1 MKHFGGYLRS
11 RLGTIILCV
20 CLFGV
25 FAAADLLFEV
35 ETIVLW
41 YPLIL
46 GAVLLLVVG
55 AVDYVMFLKKH
66 KELSYGEPPTPKS
79 LIEED
84 YQSII
89 AKLKE
94 EAEMRASSASQDYN
108 NMIEYYTVWA
118 HQIKTPIAAMRLN
131 LQSEDS
137 ESARKL
143 MGDLNRIESYVEMVL
158 TFLRLDSDSTDY
170 VIKEH
175 DLDEIIKS
183 SVRKFSREFILK
195 KLTLNYE
202 PVKYK
207 CITDEKWL
215 EFIIEQVISN
225 AVKYTSEG
233 GVRISGDGVEIGGK
247 AESYAATG
255 KVTGGK
261 TFFGIKI
268 DVSIE
273 GKAGGAGVEGG
284 FMANDSSVSAKLGA
298 GLGLGAGV
306 ELTVDWSGAGKFFD
320 DVGQG
325 IQGFA
330 EGVGQGVQNFFDNVW
345 NAWSGR

>member
-66 KELSYGEPPTPKS
+66 KELSYGELPTPKS

-195 KLTLNYE
+195 KLTLNYK

-225 AVKYTSEG
+225 AVKYTPEG
-233 GVRISGDGVEIGGK
+233 GVRIYMDEPGLLVIEDTGIGISAEDLPRIFENGYTGFNGREDKRASGIGLYLCKRIADNLGHKITAESTPGVGTKMIIDVRGKNLGVE
-247 AESYAATG
+247 
-255 KVTGGK
+255 
-261 TFFGIKI
+261 
-268 DVSIE
+268 
-273 GKAGGAGVEGG
+273 
-284 FMANDSSVSAKLGA
+284 
-298 GLGLGAGV
+298 
-306 ELTVDWSGAGKFFD
+306 
-320 DVGQG
+320 
-325 IQGFA
+325 
-330 EGVGQGVQNFFDNVW
+330 
-345 NAWSGR
+345 

>member
-66 KELSYGEPPTPKS
+66 KELSYGELPTPKS

-233 GVRISGDGVEIGGK
+233 GVRIYMDEPGLLVIEDTGIGISAEDLPRIFENGYTGFNGREDKRASGIGLYLCKRIADNLGHKITAESTPGVGTKMIIDVKGKNLGVE
-247 AESYAATG
+247 
-255 KVTGGK
+255 
-261 TFFGIKI
+261 
-268 DVSIE
+268 
-273 GKAGGAGVEGG
+273 
-284 FMANDSSVSAKLGA
+284 
-298 GLGLGAGV
+298 
-306 ELTVDWSGAGKFFD
+306 
-320 DVGQG
+320 
-325 IQGFA
+325 
-330 EGVGQGVQNFFDNVW
+330 
-345 NAWSGR
+345 

>member
-25 FAAADLLFEV
+25 FAAVDLLFEV

-66 KELSYGEPPTPKS
+66 KELSYGELPTPKS

-233 GVRISGDGVEIGGK
+233 GVRIYMDEPGLLVIEDTGIGISAEDLPRIFENGYTGFNGREDKRASGIGLYLCKRIADNLGHKITAESTPGVGTKMIIDVRGKKLGVE
-247 AESYAATG
+247 
-255 KVTGGK
+255 
-261 TFFGIKI
+261 
-268 DVSIE
+268 
-273 GKAGGAGVEGG
+273 
-284 FMANDSSVSAKLGA
+284 
-298 GLGLGAGV
+298 
-306 ELTVDWSGAGKFFD
+306 
-320 DVGQG
+320 
-325 IQGFA
+325 
-330 EGVGQGVQNFFDNVW
+330 
-345 NAWSGR
+345 

>member
-46 GAVLLLVVG
+46 GAVLLLVVV

-66 KELSYGEPPTPKS
+66 KELSYGELPTPKS

-94 EAEMRASSASQDYN
+94 EADMRASSASQDYN

-202 PVKYK
+202 PVKCK

-233 GVRISGDGVEIGGK
+233 GVRIYMDEPGLLVIEDTGIGISAEDLPRIFENGYTGFNGREDKRASGIGLYLCKRIADNLGHK
-247 AESYAATG
+247 ITAESTPG
-255 KVTGGK
+255 VGTKM
-261 TFFGIKI
+261 II
-268 DVSIE
+268 DVR
-273 GKAGGAGVEGG
+273 GKKLRVE
-284 FMANDSSVSAKLGA
+284 
-298 GLGLGAGV
+298 
-306 ELTVDWSGAGKFFD
+306 
-320 DVGQG
+320 
-325 IQGFA
+325 
-330 EGVGQGVQNFFDNVW
+330 
-345 NAWSGR
+345 

>member
-20 CLFGV
+20 CLFGL

-66 KELSYGEPPTPKS
+66 KELSYGELPTPKS

-84 YQSII
+84 YQSLI

-94 EAEMRASSASQDYN
+94 EALMRASSASQDYN

-195 KLTLNYE
+195 KLTLNYK

-233 GVRISGDGVEIGGK
+233 GVRIYMDEPGLLVIEDTGIGISAEDLPRIFENGYTGFNGREDKRASGIGLYLCKRIADNLGHK
-247 AESYAATG
+247 ITAESTPG
-255 KVTGGK
+255 VGTKM
-261 TFFGIKI
+261 II
-268 DVSIE
+268 DVR
-273 GKAGGAGVEGG
+273 GKKLVVE
-284 FMANDSSVSAKLGA
+284 
-298 GLGLGAGV
+298 
-306 ELTVDWSGAGKFFD
+306 
-320 DVGQG
+320 
-325 IQGFA
+325 
-330 EGVGQGVQNFFDNVW
+330 
-345 NAWSGR
+345 

>member
-46 GAVLLLVVG
+46 GAVLILVVG

-66 KELSYGEPPTPKS
+66 KELSYGELPTPKS

-233 GVRISGDGVEIGGK
+233 GVRIYMDDPGLLVIEDTGIGISAEDLPRIFENGYTGFNGREDKRASGIGLYLCKRIADNLGHKITAESTPGVGTKMIIDVRGKKLGVE
-247 AESYAATG
+247 
-255 KVTGGK
+255 
-261 TFFGIKI
+261 
-268 DVSIE
+268 
-273 GKAGGAGVEGG
+273 
-284 FMANDSSVSAKLGA
+284 
-298 GLGLGAGV
+298 
-306 ELTVDWSGAGKFFD
+306 
-320 DVGQG
+320 
-325 IQGFA
+325 
-330 EGVGQGVQNFFDNVW
+330 
-345 NAWSGR
+345 

>member
-35 ETIVLW
+35 KTIVLW

-66 KELSYGEPPTPKS
+66 KELSYGELPTPKS

-215 EFIIEQVISN
+215 EFIMEQVISN

-233 GVRISGDGVEIGGK
+233 GVRIYMDEPGLLVIEDTGIGISAEDLPRIFENGYTGFNGREDKRASGIGLYLCKRIADNLGHKITAESTPGVGTKMIIDVRGKKLGVE
-247 AESYAATG
+247 
-255 KVTGGK
+255 
-261 TFFGIKI
+261 
-268 DVSIE
+268 
-273 GKAGGAGVEGG
+273 
-284 FMANDSSVSAKLGA
+284 
-298 GLGLGAGV
+298 
-306 ELTVDWSGAGKFFD
+306 
-320 DVGQG
+320 
-325 IQGFA
+325 
-330 EGVGQGVQNFFDNVW
+330 
-345 NAWSGR
+345 

>member
-66 KELSYGEPPTPKS
+66 KELSYGELPTPKS

-233 GVRISGDGVEIGGK
+233 GVRIYMDEPGLLVIEDTGIGISAEDLPRIFENGYTGFNGREDKRASGIGLFLCKRIADNLGHKITAESTPGVGTKMIIDVRGKKLGVE
-247 AESYAATG
+247 
-255 KVTGGK
+255 
-261 TFFGIKI
+261 
-268 DVSIE
+268 
-273 GKAGGAGVEGG
+273 
-284 FMANDSSVSAKLGA
+284 
-298 GLGLGAGV
+298 
-306 ELTVDWSGAGKFFD
+306 
-320 DVGQG
+320 
-325 IQGFA
+325 
-330 EGVGQGVQNFFDNVW
+330 
-345 NAWSGR
+345 

>member
-66 KELSYGEPPTPKS
+66 KELSYGELPTPKS

-233 GVRISGDGVEIGGK
+233 GVRIYMDEPGLLVIEDTGIGISAEDLPRIFENGYTGFNGREDKRASGIGLFLCKRIADNLGHKITAESTPGVGTKMIIDVKGKNLGVE
-247 AESYAATG
+247 
-255 KVTGGK
+255 
-261 TFFGIKI
+261 
-268 DVSIE
+268 
-273 GKAGGAGVEGG
+273 
-284 FMANDSSVSAKLGA
+284 
-298 GLGLGAGV
+298 
-306 ELTVDWSGAGKFFD
+306 
-320 DVGQG
+320 
-325 IQGFA
+325 
-330 EGVGQGVQNFFDNVW
+330 
-345 NAWSGR
+345 

>member
-11 RLGTIILCV
+11 RLRTIILCV

-66 KELSYGEPPTPKS
+66 KELSYGELPTPKS

-233 GVRISGDGVEIGGK
+233 GVRIYMDEPGLLVIEDTGIGISAEDLPRIFENGYTGFNGREDKRASGIGLYLCKRIADNLGHKITAESTPGVGTKMIIDVRGKKLGVE
-247 AESYAATG
+247 
-255 KVTGGK
+255 
-261 TFFGIKI
+261 
-268 DVSIE
+268 
-273 GKAGGAGVEGG
+273 
-284 FMANDSSVSAKLGA
+284 
-298 GLGLGAGV
+298 
-306 ELTVDWSGAGKFFD
+306 
-320 DVGQG
+320 
-325 IQGFA
+325 
-330 EGVGQGVQNFFDNVW
+330 
-345 NAWSGR
+345 

>member
-25 FAAADLLFEV
+25 FAAADLLFKV

-66 KELSYGEPPTPKS
+66 KELSYGELPTPKS

-94 EAEMRASSASQDYN
+94 EAEMRASSATQDYN

-233 GVRISGDGVEIGGK
+233 GVRIYMDEPGLLVIEDTGIGISAEDLPRIFENGYTGFNGREDKRASGIGLYLCKRIADNLGHKITAESTPGVGTKMIIDVRGKNLGVE
-247 AESYAATG
+247 
-255 KVTGGK
+255 
-261 TFFGIKI
+261 
-268 DVSIE
+268 
-273 GKAGGAGVEGG
+273 
-284 FMANDSSVSAKLGA
+284 
-298 GLGLGAGV
+298 
-306 ELTVDWSGAGKFFD
+306 
-320 DVGQG
+320 
-325 IQGFA
+325 
-330 EGVGQGVQNFFDNVW
+330 
-345 NAWSGR
+345 

>member
-66 KELSYGEPPTPKS
+66 KELSYGELPTPKS

-137 ESARKL
+137 ASARKL

-233 GVRISGDGVEIGGK
+233 GVRIYMDEPGLLVIEDTGIGISAEDLPRIFENGYTGFNGREDKRASGIGLYLCKRIADNLGHKITAESTPGVGTKMIIDVRGKKLGVE
-247 AESYAATG
+247 
-255 KVTGGK
+255 
-261 TFFGIKI
+261 
-268 DVSIE
+268 
-273 GKAGGAGVEGG
+273 
-284 FMANDSSVSAKLGA
+284 
-298 GLGLGAGV
+298 
-306 ELTVDWSGAGKFFD
+306 
-320 DVGQG
+320 
-325 IQGFA
+325 
-330 EGVGQGVQNFFDNVW
+330 
-345 NAWSGR
+345 

>member
-1 MKHFGGYLRS
+1 MKHFGSYLRS

-20 CLFGV
+20 CLFGMFV
-25 FAAADLLFEV
+25 AADLLFEV

-66 KELSYGEPPTPKS
+66 KELSYGELPTPKS

-233 GVRISGDGVEIGGK
+233 GVRIYMDEPGLLVIEDTGIGISAEDLPRIFENGYTGFNGREDKRASGIGLYLCKRIADNLGHKITAESTPGVGTKMIIDVRGKKLGVE
-247 AESYAATG
+247 
-255 KVTGGK
+255 
-261 TFFGIKI
+261 
-268 DVSIE
+268 
-273 GKAGGAGVEGG
+273 
-284 FMANDSSVSAKLGA
+284 
-298 GLGLGAGV
+298 
-306 ELTVDWSGAGKFFD
+306 
-320 DVGQG
+320 
-325 IQGFA
+325 
-330 EGVGQGVQNFFDNVW
+330 
-345 NAWSGR
+345 